1 MSSNWY
7 KMAQSEIRLWLDDV
21 RDPQDPQIQ
30 EKFGAEGNEIWV
42 KTMPEAISYL
52 NQGNVSFISF
62 DNDLGEGQE
71 EGYHLA
77 DWIEEK
83 AFDGTLS
90 PLGWN
95 VHSRNPVG
103 SSKIVNAMTNADKFW
118 NENEMGELQR

>member
-1 MSSNWY
+1 MDWY

-21 RDPQDPQIQ
+21 RDPQDPNIQ

-62 DNDLGEGQE
+62 DNDLGEE
-71 EGYHLA
+71 LEGYHLA
-77 DWIEEK
+77 NWIEEK
-83 AFDGTLS
+83 DFDGTLY

-103 SSKIVNAMTNADKFW
+103 SSKIVNAMTSAEEFW
-118 NENEMGELQR
+118 HGNEEELQR